1 MAKEGAQGVGLTLQL
16 AQLRLRAAAAAH
28 RAAPSPA
35 RPRAGAGARP
45 PTAGSPGAAAAAAPP
60 AVPAGARAPAP
71 LCRMGTVLS
80 LSPASSAKGR
90 RPGGLPEEKKKAPP
104 AGDEALGGYGVPP
117 AGKGGKGESRLKR
130 PSVLI
135 SALTWKR
142 LVAASAKKKK
152 GSKKVTPKPAS
163 TGPDPLVQQRNREN
177 LLRKGRDAPDGGG
190 TAKPLAVPVPTVPAA
205 AATCEPPSGGSAA
218 APPPGSGGGKPPP
231 PPPPAPQAAPPAPG
245 GSPRRVIVQASTGE
259 LLRCLGD
266 FVCRRCYR
274 LKELSPGELV
284 GWFRGV
290 DRSLLLQGW
299 QDQAFITPANLVFV
313 YLLCRESLRGDE
325 LASAAE
331 LQAAFLTCLYLAYSY
346 MGNEI
351 SYPLKPF
358 LVEPDKERFW
368 QRCLRLIQRLSPQM
382 LRLNADP
389 HFFTQVFQDL
399 KNEGEAAAGTGG
411 PPSGGAST
419 TSSSTARDS
428 CAAGAKHWTMNLDR

>member
-1 MAKEGAQGVGLTLQL
+1 
-16 AQLRLRAAAAAH
+16 
-28 RAAPSPA
+28 
-35 RPRAGAGARP
+35 
-45 PTAGSPGAAAAAAPP
+45 
-60 AVPAGARAPAP
+60 
-71 LCRMGTVLS
+71 MGTVLS

-104 AGDEALGGYGVPP
+104 AGDEALGGYGAPP
-117 AGKGGKGESRLKR
+117 VGKGGKGESRLKR

-177 LLRKGRDAPDGGG
+177 LLRKGRDPPDGSG
-190 TAKPLAVPVPTVPAA
+190 TAKPLAVPVPT
-205 AATCEPPSGGSAA
+205 
-218 APPPGSGGGKPPP
+218 
-231 PPPPAPQAAPPAPG
+231 
-245 GSPRRVIVQASTGE
+245 RRVIVQASTGE

-399 KNEGEAAAGTGG
+399 KNEGEAAASGGG
-411 PPSGGAST
+411 PPNGGASAA
-419 TSSSTARDS
+419 SSAARDS

>member
-1 MAKEGAQGVGLTLQL
+1 
-16 AQLRLRAAAAAH
+16 
-28 RAAPSPA
+28 
-35 RPRAGAGARP
+35 
-45 PTAGSPGAAAAAAPP
+45 
-60 AVPAGARAPAP
+60 
-71 LCRMGTVLS
+71 MGTVLS

-104 AGDEALGGYGVPP
+104 PAGDEVLGGYGAPP
-117 AGKGGKGESRLKR
+117 AGGKGGKGESRLKR

-152 GSKKVTPKPAS
+152 GSKKVTPKPAG

-177 LLRKGRDAPDGGG
+177 LLRKGRDPPDGGG
-190 TAKPLAVPVPTVPAA
+190 GAAKPLAVPVPTVPTAA
-205 AATCEPPSGGSAA
+205 AAGEPPSGGSGA
-218 APPPGSGGGKPPP
+218 APAPGSGGGKPPP
-231 PPPPAPQAAPPAPG
+231 PPPPPPAPPVPG

-325 LASAAE
+325 LASASE

-399 KNEGEAAAGTGG
+399 KNEGEAAAAAAGG
-411 PPSGGAST
+411 PLSGGAPVA
-419 TSSSTARDS
+419 SSSSAAARDS
-428 CAAGAKHWTMNLDR
+428 CATGPKHWTMNLDR